1 MICIV
6 HILIRF
12 ERTPYAIRTC
22 LKIYCHILY
31 DEFESK
37 NCFYCRKP
45 LKENAIHVDHFIP
58 WSFIKDDQLWNFVL
72 ACPKCNESKRDKLPS
87 EFYLERI
94 IERNTSHR
102 ILKYSQFLTNYRSQ
116 SMKNIYL
123 WAITNG
129 YNNIWIPTQK
139 STTV

>member
-1 MICIV
+1 M
-6 HILIRF
+6 
-12 ERTPYAIRTC
+12 
-22 LKIYCHILY
+22 
-31 DEFESK
+31 
-37 NCFYCRKP
+37 
-45 LKENAIHVDHFIP
+45 KENAIHVDHFIP